1 MSQGLN
7 LAVSPRL
14 ARSSATN
21 SAIEV
26 LSRDPGSKLALQ
38 QLDRLAPSEA
48 TILIVGESGTG
59 KELIA
64 RRVHERSGRRGPFV
78 AVNCGALTESL
89 AEAELF
95 GHEGGSFTGATAA
108 RVGWFEAA
116 EGGTL
121 LLDEVSELP
130 AELQVKILRVLQER
144 EVVRVGSRR
153 ARRIDVRVIA
163 ASNVD
168 LPRAVM
174 DGRFRADLYYRLN
187 VAAVSLPALRERRGD
202 IVPLAEHFLV
212 KHGERL
218 RSRAAFLTAEAK
230 CALLT
235 HAWPGNIRELENVIQ
250 AAMMASPDGAVRPEH
265 LRLRDETPG
274 ARSTGLGGSIAST
287 PSGRAASG
295 PRGTAE
301 AGSPGAGAA
310 AQGGD
315 VRVRHAPSARGRARA
330 SHAASPLAAE
340 ASALGAL
347 AGPLEELLQSGP
359 SQLFPKVEEFLV
371 RRAFSHCRGNQVLT
385 ARLLGVSG
393 NVMRAH
399 LRRYGLI
406 NEREATHDAS
416 SARAWACTL

>member
-7 LAVSPRL
+7 LAVAPRL
-14 ARSSATN
+14 ARPAATN
-21 SAIEV
+21 STTEV
-26 LSRDPGSKLALQ
+26 VSRDPGSKLALQ

-48 TILIVGESGTG
+48 TVLIVGESGTG
-59 KELIA
+59 KELVA

-95 GHEGGSFTGATAA
+95 GHEGGSFTGASAS
-108 RVGWFEAA
+108 RIGWFETA

-144 EVVRVGSRR
+144 EVVRVGSRH
-153 ARRIDVRVIA
+153 ARRIDVRVVA

-168 LPRAVM
+168 LATAVM
-174 DGRFRADLYYRLN
+174 EGRFRADLYYRLN

-202 IVPLAEHFLV
+202 ILPLAEHFLS

-218 RSRAAFLTAEAK
+218 RSRAAYLTADAK
-230 CALLT
+230 RALLT

-250 AAMMASPDGAVRPEH
+250 AAMVSSPDGAVRLEH
-265 LRLRDETPG
+265 LRLRDETTFTSAATAALAAGPH
-274 ARSTGLGGSIAST
+274 AS
-287 PSGRAASG
+287 
-295 PRGTAE
+295 
-301 AGSPGAGAA
+301 AA
-310 AQGGD
+310 ARR
-315 VRVRHAPSARGRARA
+315 RVAGTTGQRAARA
-330 SHAASPLAAE
+330 SQATRAADGA
-340 ASALGAL
+340 ALGAL

-371 RRAFSHCRGNQVLT
+371 RGAFSHCRGNQLLA

-393 NVMRAH
+393 SVMRGH

-406 NEREATHDAS
+406 DEGPGAPGHALP
-416 SARAWACTL
+416 A

>member
-1 MSQGLN
+1 MSQGFN
-7 LAVSPRL
+7 LAVSSRVT
-14 ARSSATN
+14 RHSATAN
-21 SAIEV
+21 GNTEV
-26 LSRDPGSKLALQ
+26 VSRDPGSKVALQ

-59 KELIA
+59 KELVA

-95 GHEGGSFTGATAA
+95 GHEGGSFTGATTA
-108 RVGWFEAA
+108 RAGWFEAA

-168 LPRAVM
+168 LASAVM
-174 DGRFRADLYYRLN
+174 NGRFRADLYYRLN
-187 VAAVSLPALRERRGD
+187 VASVSLPALRERRGD
-202 IVPLAEHFLV
+202 ILPLAEHFLA

-218 RSRAAFLTAEAK
+218 RSRAAYLTADAK
-230 CALLT
+230 RALLS

-250 AAMMASPDGAVRPEH
+250 AAMVSSLDGAVRPEH
-265 LRLRDETPG
+265 LRLQGEAP
-274 ARSTGLGGSIAST
+274 
-287 PSGRAASG
+287 RAHV
-295 PRGTAE
+295 GTA
-301 AGSPGAGAA
+301 AA
-310 AQGGD
+310 
-315 VRVRHAPSARGRARA
+315 
-330 SHAASPLAAE
+330 
-340 ASALGAL
+340 ALGAL

-393 NVMRAH
+393 NAMRAH

-406 NEREATHDAS
+406 DECTEAARDAS
-416 SARAWACTL
+416 SVGTWACTL

>member
-14 ARSSATN
+14 ARSAALANGNT
-21 SAIEV
+21 EV
-26 LSRDPGSKLALQ
+26 VSRDAGSKLALQ
-38 QLDRLAPSEA
+38 QLDRLAPSDA

-59 KELIA
+59 KELTA
-64 RRVHERSGRRGPFV
+64 RRVHERSERRGPFV

-95 GHEGGSFTGATAA
+95 GHEGGSFTGATAT
-108 RVGWFEAA
+108 RIGWFEAA

-168 LPRAVM
+168 LARAVM
-174 DGRFRADLYYRLN
+174 EGRFRADLYYRLN
-187 VAAVSLPALRERRGD
+187 VAAVSLPPLRERRAD
-202 IVPLAEHFLV
+202 IVPLAEHFLA

-218 RSRAAFLTAEAK
+218 RSRAAYLTADARR
-230 CALLT
+230 ALLS
-235 HAWPGNIRELENVIQ
+235 HSWPGNIRELENVIQ
-250 AAMMASPDGAVRPEH
+250 AAMMASADGALRPEH
-265 LRLRDETPG
+265 LRLREEASLPSAATRSAARDQKDAAAAGPGGALGHRPG
-274 ARSTGLGGSIAST
+274 AVAANRRDA
-287 PSGRAASG
+287 RAADALS
-295 PRGTAE
+295 
-301 AGSPGAGAA
+301 
-310 AQGGD
+310 AQ
-315 VRVRHAPSARGRARA
+315 
-330 SHAASPLAAE
+330 AAE
-340 ASALGAL
+340 ALALGAL
-347 AGPLEELLQSGP
+347 AGPLDELLQSGP

-371 RRAFSHCRGNQVLT
+371 RRAFSHCRGNQMLT

-406 NEREATHDAS
+406 DERAATHEVS
-416 SARAWACTL
+416 SAGAWACTL

>member
-7 LAVSPRL
+7 LAVSSHL
-14 ARSSATN
+14 ARSAATTSGN
-21 SAIEV
+21 AEV
-26 LSRDPGSKLALQ
+26 VSRDPGSKLALQ
-38 QLDRLAPSEA
+38 QLDRLAPSDA
-48 TILIVGESGTG
+48 TILVVGESGTG

-64 RRVHERSGRRGPFV
+64 RRVHGRSGRRGPFV

-95 GHEGGSFTGATAA
+95 GHEGGSFTGATTA

-144 EVVRVGSRR
+144 EVVRLGSRR

-168 LPRAVM
+168 LARAVM
-174 DGRFRADLYYRLN
+174 EGRFRADLYYRLN
-187 VAAVSLPALRERRGD
+187 VAAVSLPALRDRRAD
-202 IVPLAEHFLV
+202 IVPLAEHFLS

-218 RSRAAFLTAEAK
+218 RSRAAYLTADAK
-230 CALLT
+230 CALLA

-250 AAMMASPDGAVRPEH
+250 AAMVASPDGAVRLEH
-265 LRLRDETPG
+265 LRLHH
-274 ARSTGLGGSIAST
+274 
-287 PSGRAASG
+287 
-295 PRGTAE
+295 
-301 AGSPGAGAA
+301 AGAA
-310 AQGGD
+310 NQRGSAASSQRDGAAASQRGA
-315 VRVRHAPSARGRARA
+315 HGPSA
-330 SHAASPLAAE
+330 PPAE

-347 AGPLEELLQSGP
+347 AGPLEELFQSAP

-393 NVMRAH
+393 NVMRAQM
-399 LRRYGLI
+399 RRYGLI
-406 NEREATHDAS
+406 DEREAARGAS
-416 SARAWACTL
+416 SAGAWACTL

>member
-1 MSQGLN
+1 MRLRRRVSSDEQEGSMSQGLN

-14 ARSSATN
+14 ARS
-21 SAIEV
+21 
-26 LSRDPGSKLALQ
+26 
-38 QLDRLAPSEA
+38 EA

-59 KELIA
+59 KEVVA

-108 RVGWFEAA
+108 RIGWFEAA

-168 LPRAVM
+168 LARAVM
-174 DGRFRADLYYRLN
+174 EGRFRADLYYRLN
-187 VAAVSLPALRERRGD
+187 VATISLPALRERRSD
-202 IVPLAEHFLV
+202 ILPLAEHFLT
-212 KHGERL
+212 KHAERL
-218 RSRAAFLTAEAK
+218 RSRAAYLTADAK
-230 CALLT
+230 RALLA
-235 HAWPGNIRELENVIQ
+235 HSWPGNIRELENVIQ
-250 AAMMASPDGAVRPEH
+250 AAMVASPEGAVRPEH
-265 LRLRDETPG
+265 LRLRGE
-274 ARSTGLGGSIAST
+274 AS
-287 PSGRAASG
+287 PEPAA
-295 PRGTAE
+295 
-301 AGSPGAGAA
+301 GAGPPAA
-310 AQGGD
+310 
-315 VRVRHAPSARGRARA
+315 
-330 SHAASPLAAE
+330 
-340 ASALGAL
+340 ALGAL

-371 RRAFSHCRGNQVLT
+371 RRAYSHCRGNQVLA

-399 LRRYGLI
+399 LRRYGLLE
-406 NEREATHDAS
+406 ERPAS
-416 SARAWACTL
+416 SYRIRAAV